1 MIKWRCMT
9 LREFYA
15 VTGGD
20 YDSVIANFKEEERIL
35 KFVKMVAGD
44 PSFNLC
50 EKALEEG
57 NYSDAFRGAHTIKGF
72 CLNLAFNKLAAS
84 ASALTENLR
93 GKSADGQTPELFRQ
107 LKEDYTCVIEGIKS
121 LD

>member
-1 MIKWRCMT
+1 MT

-20 YDSVIANFKEEERIL
+20 YDSVIANFKDEGRIL
-35 KFVKMVAGD
+35 KFVKMVASD
-44 PSFNLC
+44 PSFIMC
-50 EKALEEG
+50 ERALDEG
-57 NYSDAFRGAHTIKGF
+57 KISDAFRGAHNIKGF
-72 CLNLAFNKLAAS
+72 CLNLSFNKLASS

-93 GKSADGQTPELFRQ
+93 GGAANQQTPELFRQ
-107 LKEDYTCVIEGIKS
+107 LKEDYTCVIEGIRN